1 MKKQIFTLAIV
12 FYAACGYSQFG
23 SPTPNVFPAT
33 GFVGLGTT
41 TPTHKLEVISD
52 DGSGYLGAYQE
63 TIASFSKY
71 PLLGLNLQGIGYE
84 VGSGRFT
91 TTEHAYRMQM
101 LEGAVTSKTGFIEF
115 SKIRS
120 ANTEKAAI
128 SFGYNDVESMRI
140 NHNGKVRIGN
150 GVNDIKTPDGYK
162 LFVEEGILTEK
173 VKIAIKTTTDWAD
186 YVFEPEY
193 KLMPLDEVEKFTK
206 ENNHLPDVPSAKTMV
221 IEGLDVAKM
230 DAKLLQ
236 KIEELT
242 LYAIEQNNEAKELK
256 TKLAE
261 QKEEIDL
268 LKAQMKLLLQKQ

>member
-12 FYAACGYSQFG
+12 FYAVCGYSQFG

-33 GFVGLGTT
+33 GYVGLGTT

-52 DGSGYLGAYQE
+52 DGSGYLGTYQE

-71 PLLGLNLQGIGYE
+71 PSLGLNIQGIGYE

-91 TTEHAYRMQM
+91 TIEHTCKIQM
-101 LEGAVTSKTGFIEF
+101 LEGIAKSGFIEF
-115 SKIRS
+115 GKIRS
-120 ANTEKAAI
+120 ANTEKSAV

-173 VKIAIKTTTDWAD
+173 VKIAIKTTTEWAD

-193 KLMPLDEVEKFTK
+193 KLMPLEEVEKFTK
-206 ENNHLPDVPSAKTMV
+206 ENNHLPDVPSAKAMV
-221 IEGLDVAKM
+221 LEGLDVAKM

-256 TKLAE
+256 TKLTE
-261 QKEEIDL
+261 QKEEIEL
-268 LKAQMKLLLQKQ
+268 LKAQMKSLLQKQ